1 MTVNCLNW
9 RKQGKLLKMKKLRVE
24 LEIEEF
30 FHLELAKLVN
40 ILRKYFRALNIVPL
54 IDFFVLGMRS
64 VVTSTQRQQK
74 YVLTRHLFEHK
85 SH

>member
-54 IDFFVLGMRS
+54 IDFFVLGMGS